1 MPLNPSETPAP
12 AGMSMIVKTVAR
24 WLKGPILLLGI
35 YFTVYGHL
43 EHSGGFADGVIIACS
58 FILVFLAEG
67 KTVENR
73 LLSKNVAAG
82 LSSLSALAFLCLA
95 SAGWFMG
102 SGFFHNFLP
111 TPVDRHFQL
120 YSSGLVFFYNLC
132 ISLMVATTIF
142 VIFVIFSAVKVT
154 LPPGA
159 HRDRALE
166 DPEEL

>member
-1 MPLNPSETPAP
+1 MS
-12 AGMSMIVKTVAR
+12 GMSMIVKTVAR

-43 EHSGGFADGVIIACS
+43 EHSGGFAGGVIIACS

-73 LLSKNVAAG
+73 LLSKNFAAA

-95 SAGWFMG
+95 AAGAIYG
-102 SGFFHNFLP
+102 QGFFHNYLP
-111 TPVDRHFQL
+111 TPASQHFQL
-120 YSSGLVFFYNLC
+120 YSSGLVLFYNLC

-159 HRDRALE
+159 HRDHVLE
-166 DPEEL
+166 DPEEY